1 MEAGK
6 LPPVDPTPLE
16 HLMTRD
22 ANVLDGLPTDAVP
35 APRTARSGR
44 EVPWSE
50 PGQFS
55 RSTRPRSQYWD
66 VETASWVTRPRV
78 PGPRRGD

>member
-1 MEAGK
+1 
-6 LPPVDPTPLE
+6 
-16 HLMTRD
+16 MTRD
-22 ANVLDGLPTDAVP
+22 ANVLDGLATDAIP
-35 APRTARSGR
+35 APRPAGVAR
-44 EVPWSE
+44 ELPWTE

-66 VETASWVTRPRV
+66 VETARWVPRPPV

>member
-1 MEAGK
+1 
-6 LPPVDPTPLE
+6 
-16 HLMTRD
+16 MTRD
-22 ANVLDGLPTDAVP
+22 ATVLDGLTTDAIP
-35 APRTARSGR
+35 APRTAGTVR
-44 EVPWSE
+44 EVPWTE

-66 VETASWVTRPRV
+66 ADTARWVTRPPV